1 MGARSAGVSGV
12 KVDKAVDFV
21 AVGRG
26 GDVVAVLAVFEVS
39 LFAEAEAC
47 VRGGVTGLASHAHAG
62 QVVDIVA
69 AAWSVGY

>member
-1 MGARSAGVSGV
+1 VGARSAGVSGV

-47 VRGGVTGLASHAHAG
+47 VRGELLVLRAMRMLGRS
-62 QVVDIVA
+62 
-69 AAWSVGY
+69 